1 MKRFLLW
8 SGYTIFCS
16 LLFCLSCGPEIPST
30 NPTIVN
36 PLPLTTNVST
46 SHIPLSTDD
55 GTKAGNKARNGLLWG
70 AAGLGIL
77 AVACLIIGLWL
88 QIRAFFI
95 SAAGCMAS
103 SILLVGLA
111 VYLEWLLLGILAI
124 IICSFIIVGVVL
136 FRTAKNVISAI
147 EKSKETGTDGIPI
160 VKFDNPNLDAM
171 GSLAKGF
178 VNLVQKKKK

>member
-1 MKRFLLW
+1 MKN
-8 SGYTIFCS
+8 
-16 LLFCLSCGPEIPST
+16 FCLGWIVLIFFLSVLCSSCGPEIPLT
-30 NPTIVN
+30 DPTIVN
-36 PLPLTTNVST
+36 PLPLTTTTST
-46 SHIPLSTDD
+46 GHIPLSTDD

-88 QIRAFFI
+88 QIRVFFI

-103 SILLVGLA
+103 SILFVGLA

-124 IICSFIIVGVVL
+124 IICSFIIVGVIL

-147 EKSKETGTDGIPI
+147 EKSKETGADGIPV
-160 VKFDNPNLDAM
+160 VKFNNPNLNAM

-178 VNLVQKKKK
+178 VNLVQKK

>member
-1 MKRFLLW
+1 MKSVTGLTVVLLL
-8 SGYTIFCS
+8 S
-16 LLFCLSCGPEIPST
+16 CLSCGPEVPITVSPIVAPVPST
-30 NPTIVN
+30 N
-36 PLPLTTNVST
+36 T

-55 GTKAGNKARNGLLWG
+55 GTEAGNKARSGLLWG

-103 SILLVGLA
+103 SIVCVGLA

-124 IICSFIIVGVVL
+124 IIGSFIIVGVVL
-136 FRTAKNVISAI
+136 FKTARNIIVAI
-147 EKSKETGTDGIPI
+147 EKSKEKTAEGIPI
-160 VKFDNPNLDAM
+160 IKFDNPNLNNM

-178 VNLVQKKKK
+178 VNSVQKKIGILKTK